1 MDSRRLRHFLAV
13 YEHGTFGR
21 AAAVLHVTQPAL
33 SKSIRQLE
41 NELKVKLFER
51 TPSGVVA
58 TLHGQTLSLHAK
70 VIEAE
75 MRNAER
81 EIAAF
86 SGATKGSVTIG
97 VTPSVAADLMPR
109 IFLKLHA
116 ERPGITV
123 RVIEGLMENHVPA
136 LRRGEIDVVIGG
148 WIRGMSPDL
157 VTEIVLRDE
166 VRVFAGA
173 HHPLISRAVV
183 PLAGLLEYPW
193 VLPPH
198 TQFWLDQFEKTFVSY
213 GLPPPVPDAVTNSA
227 GFIKAMLLRDTYLS
241 ALPAQL
247 LVSERQSGAIAT
259 LPVVELAIT
268 MDITA
273 TYRKRSV
280 HPSVFNAFMAALK
293 SVCQPADA
301 AEHGERPARRE
312 PAVERKP
319 RSR

>member
-21 AAAVLHVTQPAL
+21 AAAALHVTQPAL

-41 NELKVKLFER
+41 QELKVKLFER

-86 SGATKGSVTIG
+86 SGAAKGTVSVG

-123 RVIEGLMENHVPA
+123 KVIEGLMEHHVPA
-136 LRRGEIDVVIGG
+136 LRRGEIDVAIGG
-148 WIRGMSPDL
+148 WIRGASPDL

-166 VRVFAGA
+166 VCVFAGA
-173 HHPLISRAVV
+173 HHPLVSRSVV

-198 TQFWLDQFEKTFVSY
+198 TQFWLDQLEKTFVAY
-213 GLPPPVPDAVTNSA
+213 GLPPPIPDAVTNSP
-227 GFIKAMLLRDTYLS
+227 GFIKAMLLRDSYLS
-241 ALPAQL
+241 ALPTQL
-247 LVSERQSGAIAT
+247 LVNERQSGAITPLTVA
-259 LPVVELAIT
+259 EIAIT

-280 HPSVFNAFMAALK
+280 HPSVFNAFMTALK
-293 SVCQPADA
+293 SVCQPADVQ
-301 AEHGERPARRE
+301 EIVERAPRRE
-312 PAVERKP
+312 PANER
-319 RSR
+319 RSRGR